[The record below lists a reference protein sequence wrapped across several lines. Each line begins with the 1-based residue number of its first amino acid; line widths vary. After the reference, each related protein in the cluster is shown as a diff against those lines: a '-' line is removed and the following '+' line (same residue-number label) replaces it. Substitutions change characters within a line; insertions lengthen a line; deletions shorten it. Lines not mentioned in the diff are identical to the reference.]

1 MPAQQTT
8 PTTNLSAL
16 NSFYSEKRSQYI
28 HDLPEYERYFPVE
41 IIQETPKAEIDEATE
56 IESSSELVHVPT
68 QERLEIFQKLQTLC
82 LKPPDNLEK
91 KEQLYLEQ
99 QLSDLFGFEVTTE
112 LDEHRLPRT
121 FGKMQATPDSKKRSL
136 FGWSQQN
143 SEEDNFEVSAHLLL
157 LDDWHLKYAHYKQW
171 YRNRHLL
178 IVNPFEQRAV
188 VAKLTDCTLPNPISY
203 QFGGSSKLIRE
214 GKIWS
219 PQSQGIVAVFFIPP
233 NDSVHPGRIN
243 LDQ

>member
-8 PTTNLSAL
+8 PTTKLSAL
-16 NSFYSEKRSQYI
+16 NSFYSEKRNQYLR
-28 HDLPEYERYFPVE
+28 DLPDHAQYFPVE
-41 IIQETPKAEIDEATE
+41 VRQSVDETEAEEATKQSG
-56 IESSSELVHVPT
+56 ESSGMPK
-68 QERLEIFQKLQTLC
+68 QERQEIFQKLQSLC
-82 LKPPDNLEK
+82 LKPPPNLEK

-112 LDEHRLPRT
+112 LEEHRLPRT
-121 FGKMQATPDSKKRSL
+121 FGKMQAVPDTKKRSP
-136 FGWSQQN
+136 FGWAHQDSN
-143 SEEDNFEVSAHLLL
+143 EENFEIAAHLLL

-219 PQSQGIVAVFFIPP
+219 PLSQGIVAVFFIPP
-233 NDSVHPGRIN
+233 NDSIHPGRIQ

>member
-8 PTTNLSAL
+8 PATSLSAL
-16 NSFYSEKRSQYI
+16 NSFYSEKRAQYI
-28 HDLPEYERYFPVE
+28 RDLPEYEKYFPVE
-41 IIQETPKAEIDEATE
+41 IAQEESEATTDE
-56 IESSSELVHVPT
+56 ITNIEPSSELTHIPT
-68 QERLEIFQKLQTLC
+68 QERQEIFQKLQSLC
-82 LKPPDNLEK
+82 LKPPTNLEK

-112 LDEHRLPRT
+112 LDEHKLPRT
-121 FGKMQATPDSKKRSL
+121 FGKMQAVPISKRRSP
-136 FGWSQQN
+136 FGWAQQD
-143 SEEDNFEVSAHLLL
+143 SGEAKFEVSAHLLL
-157 LDDWHLKYAHYKQW
+157 LDDWHLKYAHYKKW

-188 VAKLTDCTLPNPISY
+188 VAKLTDCTLPNPSSY
-203 QFGGSSKLIRE
+203 QFGGSSRVIRE

-219 PQSQGIVAVFFIPP
+219 PMSQGIVAVFFIPP
-233 NDSVHPGRIN
+233 NDSVHPGRVN